1 MDYFEFE
8 SEELKETNQ
17 TKDHSRQFKD
27 DSRQDFLNSLITRD
41 GMMTQQRGQWQIT
54 MKPNQRKNTIYT
66 EIISQTDFMRAYK
79 FHVPISQIR
88 ARQDHMKKIKEN
100 AKRNENEWNGSIL
113 LKEMK
118 EEIMWSS
125 ELTKCICLYYE
136 TGYIHV
142 PDEVSASSV
151 LLALSLFNIIYCS
164 DQLMFKSFGSHFRFK
179 MWTDYYTHRP
189 SICQWIVKKMMASHS
204 RHSHV
209 FVTSP
214 EPYSGTI
221 YLGRKRCEIMDGK
234 LNLTAQDYDDTT
246 VESCTGVFIFLS
258 PLIFFLT
265 FILYYLVHKLIIF
278 SLGFD
283 VKTLVIHD
291 LFNDNN
297 QFNEDGESIEGESRC
312 MRENFQDFLQDAIV
326 GTRVTFKLREVSVL
340 DSDTRSRTIDV
351 SSVLRIDCISINQK
365 KRQIR
370 GGDTK
375 STTSSWKND
384 DLKNLHRKGNRLTS
398 PRSILSSSE
407 FNVCQ
412 NTVSYVNQPSL
423 ATRSTIYSDNGIV
436 HKKSIDGA
444 NAAWLS
450 RTIFSFDPLNCCH
463 GSSIDYM

>member
-1 MDYFEFE
+1 MGYFEFE

-17 TKDHSRQFKD
+17 TKDHSRQTKHH
-27 DSRQDFLNSLITRD
+27 SRPNLLNKIINRD
-41 GMMTQQRGQWQIT
+41 GMMSQQRGQWQIT
-54 MKPNQRKNTIYT
+54 MKPNQFKNTLYT

-88 ARQDHMKKIKEN
+88 TRQEHMKKIREN
-100 AKRNENEWNGSIL
+100 AKNQNEWNGSIL
-113 LKEMK
+113 LTEMK
-118 EEIMWSS
+118 EEIMWSP

-151 LLALSLFNIIYCS
+151 LLALALFNIIYCS
-164 DQLMFKSFGSHFRFK
+164 DQLMFKSFGSQLRFK

-214 EPYSGTI
+214 EPCGTI
-221 YLGRKRCEIMDGK
+221 YLGRNRCEIMNGE

-246 VESCTGVFIFLS
+246 VESCT
-258 PLIFFLT
+258 
-265 FILYYLVHKLIIF
+265 
-278 SLGFD
+278 
-283 VKTLVIHD
+283 VIHD
-291 LFNDNN
+291 LFNDDI
-297 QFNEDGESIEGESRC
+297 QFNENGESTEGESRC

-326 GTRVTFKLREVSVL
+326 GTIVTFKLREVSVL
-340 DSDTRSRTIDV
+340 DSDTRSRTIDF
-351 SSVLRIDCISINQK
+351 SSVLRVDCISINQK
-365 KRQIR
+365 KRGKK

-375 STTSSWKND
+375 STTSSWKVD
-384 DLKNLHRKGNRLTS
+384 ELKNLHRKGNRLTS
-398 PRSILSSSE
+398 PQSVLSSSE
-407 FNVCQ
+407 FNVRR
-412 NTVSYVNQPSL
+412 NNVSYASQPSL
-423 ATRSTIYSDNGIV
+423 GTRSTIYSDTGRV

-450 RTIFSFDPLNCCH
+450 RMIFSFDPLNCCH
-463 GSSIDYM
+463 SSSIDYM

>member
-41 GMMTQQRGQWQIT
+41 GMMTQQRGQWKIT

-88 ARQDHMKKIKEN
+88 ARQDHMKKIKDN

-234 LNLTAQDYDDTT
+234 LNLTAQDYDDTM
-246 VESCTGVFIFLS
+246 VESCT
-258 PLIFFLT
+258 
-265 FILYYLVHKLIIF
+265 
-278 SLGFD
+278 
-283 VKTLVIHD
+283 VIHD

-384 DLKNLHRKGNRLTS
+384 DLKKLHRKGNRLTS

-450 RTIFSFDPLNCCH
+450 RTIFSFDPLNCCNS
-463 GSSIDYM
+463 SSIDYM

>member
-1 MDYFEFE
+1 
-8 SEELKETNQ
+8 
-17 TKDHSRQFKD
+17 
-27 DSRQDFLNSLITRD
+27 
-41 GMMTQQRGQWQIT
+41 
-54 MKPNQRKNTIYT
+54 
-66 EIISQTDFMRAYK
+66 
-79 FHVPISQIR
+79 
-88 ARQDHMKKIKEN
+88 
-100 AKRNENEWNGSIL
+100 
-113 LKEMK
+113 
-118 EEIMWSS
+118 
-125 ELTKCICLYYE
+125 
-136 TGYIHV
+136 
-142 PDEVSASSV
+142 
-151 LLALSLFNIIYCS
+151 
-164 DQLMFKSFGSHFRFK
+164 
-179 MWTDYYTHRP
+179 
-189 SICQWIVKKMMASHS
+189 MMASHS

-246 VESCTGVFIFLS
+246 VESCT
-258 PLIFFLT
+258 
-265 FILYYLVHKLIIF
+265 
-278 SLGFD
+278 
-283 VKTLVIHD
+283 VIHD
-291 LFNDNN
+291 LFNDDN
-297 QFNEDGESIEGESRC
+297 QFNKDGESIEGESRC

-365 KRQIR
+365 KGQIR

-423 ATRSTIYSDNGIV
+423 VTRSTIYSDNGIV

-450 RTIFSFDPLNCCH
+450 RTIFSFDPLNCCNS
-463 GSSIDYM
+463 SSIDYM

>member
-17 TKDHSRQFKD
+17 TKDHSRQSKD
-27 DSRQDFLNSLITRD
+27 DSRQDLLNSLITRD

-54 MKPNQRKNTIYT
+54 MKPNQLKNTIYT

-246 VESCTGVFIFLS
+246 VESCT
-258 PLIFFLT
+258 
-265 FILYYLVHKLIIF
+265 
-278 SLGFD
+278 
-283 VKTLVIHD
+283 VIHD
-291 LFNDNN
+291 LFNDDN
-297 QFNEDGESIEGESRC
+297 QFNKDGESIEGESRC

-365 KRQIR
+365 KRQTR

-423 ATRSTIYSDNGIV
+423 AARSTIYSDNGIV

-450 RTIFSFDPLNCCH
+450 RTIFSFDPLNCCNS
-463 GSSIDYM
+463 SSIDYM

>member
-1 MDYFEFE
+1 MGYFEFE

-17 TKDHSRQFKD
+17 TKDHSRQSKD

-54 MKPNQRKNTIYT
+54 MKPNQLKNTIYT

-164 DQLMFKSFGSHFRFK
+164 DQLMFESFGSQLRFK

-246 VESCTGVFIFLS
+246 VESCT
-258 PLIFFLT
+258 
-265 FILYYLVHKLIIF
+265 
-278 SLGFD
+278 
-283 VKTLVIHD
+283 VIHD
-291 LFNDNN
+291 LFNDDN
-297 QFNEDGESIEGESRC
+297 QFNKDGESIEGESRC

-365 KRQIR
+365 KRQTR

-423 ATRSTIYSDNGIV
+423 ATRSSIYSDNGIV

-450 RTIFSFDPLNCCH
+450 RTIFSFDPLNCCNS
-463 GSSIDYM
+463 SSIDYM